1 MASEGLECRS
11 DKRLSVKN
19 DEQRRIEMIEE
30 QLEKI
35 EKLIEANHKDEIAS
49 DRAFICRLER
59 IEKLCEEN
67 NKANEG
73 IRAMFENISD
83 SLDDDFDMD
92 LQEKEYIIAEQ
103 DGYIKHLEEM
113 LAKANRK
120 IEKQKKKIK
129 KLKREF
135 EYVM

>member
-1 MASEGLECRS
+1 
-11 DKRLSVKN
+11 
-19 DEQRRIEMIEE
+19 MIEE

-113 LAKANRK
+113 LVKANRK

>member
-1 MASEGLECRS
+1 
-11 DKRLSVKN
+11 
-19 DEQRRIEMIEE
+19 MIEE

-35 EKLIEANHKDEIAS
+35 EKLIETNHKDEIAS

-67 NKANEG
+67 NKANEC
-73 IRAMFENISD
+73 IRAMFENIND
-83 SLDDDFDMD
+83 SLEDDACADMD

-113 LAKANRK
+113 LVKANRK

>member
-1 MASEGLECRS
+1 
-11 DKRLSVKN
+11 
-19 DEQRRIEMIEE
+19 MIEE

-35 EKLIEANHKDEIAS
+35 EKLIETNHKDEIIS
-49 DRAFICRLER
+49 DRSFIGRLDR
-59 IEKLCEEN
+59 IESLCKEN

-73 IRAMFENISD
+73 IKAMFENIND
-83 SLDDDFDMD
+83 SLDDDFNMD
-92 LQEKEYIIAEQ
+92 LQEKEHIILEQ
-103 DGYIKHLEEM
+103 DGYIKHLEGM

>member
-1 MASEGLECRS
+1 
-11 DKRLSVKN
+11 
-19 DEQRRIEMIEE
+19 MIEE
-30 QLEKI
+30 
-35 EKLIEANHKDEIAS
+35 
-49 DRAFICRLER
+49 RLER

-67 NKANEG
+67 HKTGMATRAIFEYLKEEDLSENE
-73 IRAMFENISD
+73 S
-83 SLDDDFDMD
+83 
-92 LQEKEYIIAEQ
+92 IILEQ

-113 LAKANRK
+113 LVKANRK

>member
-1 MASEGLECRS
+1 
-11 DKRLSVKN
+11 
-19 DEQRRIEMIEE
+19 MIEE

>member
-1 MASEGLECRS
+1 
-11 DKRLSVKN
+11 
-19 DEQRRIEMIEE
+19 MIEE
-30 QLEKI
+30 
-35 EKLIEANHKDEIAS
+35 
-49 DRAFICRLER
+49 RLER

-73 IRAMFENISD
+73 IRAMFENIND
-83 SLDDDFDMD
+83 SLAEDDFDMD
-92 LQEKEYIIAEQ
+92 LQEKEYIILEQ

-113 LAKANRK
+113 LVKANRK

-129 KLKREF
+129 KLKKEF